1 MRSNEV
7 AKAADVSVRT
17 LRHYHDLGLLPEP
30 QRSANGYRDYSA
42 LDVARVLRIKR
53 LSSLGFSLADIAQ
66 MDAAEGEGAASTNA
80 ARGDANSK
88 RVGQDGAAFAS
99 SEDAMLAALDAE
111 LERKIEALQQQRRT
125 IARLRAER
133 LDPALPANFAHA
145 LKLFYGD
152 GEQANWSDLSESDR
166 AALVLAGHLYD
177 EEDAQRLARFAQE
190 AARLGTLEQLQ
201 DLDARIA
208 SLPADATERE
218 QDALVEEA
226 LALLEPLLGC
236 FDPAKWSEDDDAGW
250 KIFDDLVDATQNPA
264 QKRVNARIEEAIAA
278 RMRALAKAN
287 A

>member
-30 QRSANGYRDYSA
+30 PRSANGYRDYSA

-66 MDAAEGEGAASTNA
+66 MDAGGVAVESN
-80 ARGDANSK
+80 
-88 RVGQDGAAFAS
+88 
-99 SEDAMLAALDAE
+99 EDAMLAALDAE

-152 GEQANWSDLSESDR
+152 GERANWSDLSESDR

-177 EEDAQRLARFAQE
+177 EEDAQRLAHFAQE
-190 AARLGTLEQLQ
+190 AERLGTLEQLQ

-226 LALLEPLLGC
+226 LALLEPLLSC
-236 FDPAKWSEDDDAGW
+236 FDPSKSEGDDAAW
-250 KIFDDLVDATQNPA
+250 KIFDDLMNATQNPA
-264 QKRVNARIEEAIAA
+264 QKQVNDRIEEAIAA

>member
-30 QRSANGYRDYSA
+30 PRSANGYRDYSA

-66 MDAAEGEGAASTNA
+66 MDAAEGDGAVSTSTARTASE
-80 ARGDANSK
+80 SK
-88 RVGQDGAAFAS
+88 RTEGDGAAFAS
-99 SEDAMLAALDAE
+99 DEDAMLAALDAE

-145 LKLFYGD
+145 LKLFYGE

-166 AALVLAGHLYD
+166 AALVIAGHLYD

-190 AARLGTLEQLQ
+190 AERLGTLEQLQ

-218 QDALVEEA
+218 RNALVEEA
-226 LALLEPLLGC
+226 LTLLDPLLSC
-236 FDPAKWSEDDDAGW
+236 FDPSKSEVDDAAW
-250 KIFDDLVDATQNPA
+250 KIFDDLMNATQNPA
-264 QKRVNARIEEAIAA
+264 QKQVNDRIEEGIAA
-278 RMRALAKAN
+278 RMRALAKASV
-287 A
+287 

>member
-30 QRSANGYRDYSA
+30 PRSANGYRDYSA

-66 MDAAEGEGAASTNA
+66 MDAAEGEGTTSTSA
-80 ARGDANSK
+80 ARGDANLK
-88 RVGQDGAAFAS
+88 CAGQDGAPFAS

-152 GEQANWSDLSESDR
+152 GERANWSDLSESDR

-177 EEDAQRLARFAQE
+177 EEDAQRLAHFAQE
-190 AARLGTLEQLQ
+190 AERLGTLEQLQ

-236 FDPAKWSEDDDAGW
+236 FDPSKSEGDDAAW
-250 KIFDDLVDATQNPA
+250 RIFDDLMNATQNPA
-264 QKRVNARIEEAIAA
+264 QKQVNDRIEEAIAA